1 MSSATPTPASSSSS
15 AAPPSTSSDFY
26 LYMTAASLILTLI
39 VAYCGRLYYLQRQE
53 SRREKERQSLQEQI
67 ANHARQRRIESEVAQ
82 VSFHN
87 PLRREGIDLG
97 TAALP
102 MEGEEAAAAAL
113 PPPGAPEGTK
123 PSHWGL
129 GGFMRSLTAA
139 AAAAPPQA
147 VPRELPAPELPLP
160 TPLPQLPPRPYQY
173 RGGFDY
179 ATAEGGANR
188 AVSYALASPARAAVA
203 RKTAFSYL

>member
-1 MSSATPTPASSSSS
+1 MSSATATPTPASSSSS
-15 AAPPSTSSDFY
+15 EAPPSSDYY
-26 LYMTAASLILTLI
+26 LYVTAASLILTLI

-87 PLRREGIDLG
+87 PLRREGNDL
-97 TAALP
+97 TPAALP

-147 VPRELPAPELPLP
+147 VPREPAPELPLP
-160 TPLPQLPPRPYQY
+160 TPQSPRPYQY

-179 ATAEGGANR
+179 ATAEGGAKR